1 MQFHPEKLGKKLLG
15 ENDNEV
21 EAILRRLDRL
31 TLEEARMTG
40 TTTLRVVYD
49 LLKNMKMAMDGTPG
63 SLINSLR
70 CTEYS
75 LSHLDRSVLMDDIH
89 HTLGGCG
96 VMKKKTMLTLLSVDM
111 QNVAS
116 NMNKLRRMFNPDSR
130 LSSAMANVAY

>member
-1 MQFHPEKLGKKLLG
+1 
-15 ENDNEV
+15 
-21 EAILRRLDRL
+21 
-31 TLEEARMTG
+31 MTG

-89 HTLGGCG
+89 HTLGAF
-96 VMKKKTMLTLLSVDM
+96 VALNTLSLLTVVAVDM